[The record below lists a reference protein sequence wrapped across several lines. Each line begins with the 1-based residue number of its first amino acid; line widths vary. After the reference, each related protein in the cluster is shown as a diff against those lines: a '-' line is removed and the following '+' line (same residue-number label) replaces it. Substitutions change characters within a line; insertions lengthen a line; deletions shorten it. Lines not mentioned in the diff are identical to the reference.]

1 MHSRLPAWQKS
12 PKFSKG
18 WIRGAAETEREYNNK
33 YYFNGVSYHVLSD
46 LIVNRGHIGLRKNNY
61 PFITLILDLTSE
73 DVYLVKPIANKLR
86 WSRFQ
91 SWSRGNHI
99 LLVWEGYNAQV
110 LLNKC
115 YQYLPKDGVCRAQA
129 RKAFTWIPV
138 KGAEITEDEM
148 SELLDNS
155 SAYPLST

>member
-1 MHSRLPAWQKS
+1 MVARLPAWQKS

-18 WIRGAAETEREYNNK
+18 WIRGAAESEREYNNRYHLK
-33 YYFNGVSYHVLSD
+33 GISYHVLSD
-46 LIVNRGHIGLRKNNY
+46 LIVSRGRIRLRKNNY
-61 PFITLILDLTSE
+61 PFVALILDLTNE

-91 SWSRGNHI
+91 SWSGGNHI

-115 YQYLPKDGVCRAQA
+115 YQYLPKDGVSRAQA

-148 SELLDNS
+148 RSLLDDPVFS
-155 SAYPLST
+155 S